1 MWAMQLLG
9 HQVQKNTDMKNRIKS
24 LRIHFLG
31 ANLTHSLPSWLP
43 AILPVGPLLWFATF
57 SNDNILSN
65 LTISDDQM
73 IQMSKSRI
81 AQKWRVWKMWPVRFL
96 LIGCTVLI
104 LTLWQWEGNWVSFWP
119 AMLPHWSL
127 KGLIGKWRQ
136 QLNLGQC
143 PLHDMV
149 SLGRTGCTQCVSVII
164 SSVKK

>member
-31 ANLTHSLPSWLP
+31 ANLTHSLPDYQPFSLLVHYCGLP
-43 AILPVGPLLWFATF
+43 PSLM
-57 SNDNILSN
+57 
-65 LTISDDQM
+65 TIFYLIWQSQM
-73 IQMSKSRI
+73 TKWSKSRI
-81 AQKWRVWKMWPVRFL
+81 AQKWRVWEMWPVRFL

-149 SLGRTGCTQCVSVII
+149 SLGRTGCTQFVSVII